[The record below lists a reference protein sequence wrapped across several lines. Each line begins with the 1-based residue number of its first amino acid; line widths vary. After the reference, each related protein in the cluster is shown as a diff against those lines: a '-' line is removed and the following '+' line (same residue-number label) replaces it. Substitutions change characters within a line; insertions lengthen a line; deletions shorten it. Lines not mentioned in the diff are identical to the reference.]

1 MDDEHDPL
9 ANPGDGVPASY
20 PAALVRPQA
29 VVETVVRWLR
39 QLHASASPGASEVD
53 VEVYDV
59 DAAFAQA
66 SARVAAGEVDPA
78 GFDEAYRPQTAQ
90 QMLEMADSYRTIL
103 AGRDPITP
111 VRVHGALTLDDLLI
125 ADGDVVGWKQVPL
138 RIGDPFADYAALAR
152 DFVKALGP
160 GSILALFEQLEIADP
175 DPIRLEY
182 WVCIGQLR

>member
-1 MDDEHDPL
+1 MTDRLDPL
-9 ANPGDGVPASY
+9 ANPGEGVPASS

-39 QLHASASPGASEVD
+39 QLHASAPPGASDLD

-78 GFDEAYRPQTAQ
+78 GFDEAYRSQTAL
-90 QMLEMADSYRTIL
+90 QMLEAADSYRTVL
-103 AGRDPITP
+103 MRRDPIAP
-111 VRVHGALTLDDLLI
+111 VRVHGDLRLDDLLI
-125 ADGDVVGWKQVPL
+125 GDGNIVGWRRVPV
-138 RIGDPFADYAALAR
+138 RVGDPFADYAALSR

-160 GSILALFEQLEIADP
+160 GSILALFEQLDVADP